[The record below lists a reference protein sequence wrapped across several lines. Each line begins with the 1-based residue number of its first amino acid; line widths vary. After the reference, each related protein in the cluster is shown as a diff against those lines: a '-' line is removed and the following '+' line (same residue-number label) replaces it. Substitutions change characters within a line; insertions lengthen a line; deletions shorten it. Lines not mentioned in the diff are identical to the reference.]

1 MSVSITERLN
11 HLAQEITKTDDLL
24 HQVCIYETAKIDID
38 DFKTKLPADCKKAI
52 SIIMTTGSQAKL
64 FLAAQESKRASKEED
79 FDDAPIGLKGE
90 LIVVENNL
98 TNRTIRF
105 ASNNSGQIIAGA
117 SSVALGILGAL
128 HLGAPYP
135 VRVGSF
141 AGAIAFLGAKLVLNR
156 NPDID
161 PKEEPKTSS
170 AEKEEVS
177 ESESSGLE
185 KDSSS
190 SSSSSSVRVRKD
202 DYFPEDEHLAQLL
215 QDERYAQ
222 SLQDETDYSE
232 ASSSSMLE
240 NDYLSEDERLAQLL
254 QDEEKKASESSS
266 SSSMPEIPEDLLNDD
281 TLLAIALVESKDD
294 ALLAAAIKASQAEGK
309 ENARFD

>member
-11 HLAQEITKTDDLL
+11 YLAQEIRKTDDLL

-38 DFKTKLPADCKKAI
+38 DFKTKLPAGCKKAI

-170 AEKEEVS
+170 AKKEEVS

-202 DYFPEDEHLAQLL
+202 DYFPEDKHLAQLL
-215 QDERYAQ
+215 QDKCYAQ
-222 SLQDETDYSE
+222 S
-232 ASSSSMLE
+232 
-240 NDYLSEDERLAQLL
+240 L

-266 SSSMPEIPEDLLNDD
+266 SSSMPEIPEDDD
-281 TLLAIALVESKDD
+281 ALLAIALAVSKAD
-294 ALLAAAIKASQAEGK
+294 AE
-309 ENARFD
+309 ENTGFYPLS